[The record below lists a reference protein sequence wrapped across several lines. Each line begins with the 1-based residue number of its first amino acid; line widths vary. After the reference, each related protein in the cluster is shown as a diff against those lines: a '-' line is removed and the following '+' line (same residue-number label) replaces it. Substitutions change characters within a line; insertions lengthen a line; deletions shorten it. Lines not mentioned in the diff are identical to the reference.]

1 MKILCTICAR
11 GGSKGVP
18 GKNLRMIAGKPLLA
32 HTIELAV
39 GFDLFDAVVFSSD
52 CTKLMQIASN
62 YGADVFFQREKHLA
76 SDEAGKIP
84 VIQDA
89 HRRSCKYFNSS
100 FDIHFDLDCT
110 SPLRNNSDITNA
122 FKLFTDS
129 NSDLTVSGT
138 PSRKSPYFNI
148 VERDENSWIKLV
160 KQTERQVVARQE
172 APQCFDLNASFYIW
186 KQKAL
191 LECDQL
197 FLPRTTL
204 YEMPA
209 YRSIDI
215 DDELDMFVVEQ
226 ILEGKWDD
234 WKTNYEL

>member
-1 MKILCTICAR
+1 MTILCTICAR
-11 GGSKGVP
+11 GGSKGVI
-18 GKNLRMIAGKPLLA
+18 GKNSRLVAGKPLIA
-32 HTIELAV
+32 HTIDLAV
-39 GFDLFDAVVFSSD
+39 KCDLFDHVVFSSD
-52 CTKLMQIASN
+52 CLKLMNIAKEH
-62 YGADVFFQREKHLA
+62 GASVFFKRDSSLA
-76 SDEAGKIP
+76 SDTAAKIP

-89 HRRSCKYFNSS
+89 HLRSTDYFNKS
-100 FDIHFDLDCT
+100 FRVHFDLDCT
-110 SPLRNNSDITNA
+110 SPLRNNSDLINA
-122 FKLFTDS
+122 FKLFSDS
-129 NSDLTVSGT
+129 NSDLTLSGT

-148 VERDENSWIKLV
+148 VERDENRWIKLV
-160 KQTERQVVARQE
+160 KQTERQVVSRQE
-172 APQCFDLNASFYIW
+172 APECFDLNASFYIW

-234 WKTNYEL
+234 WKTNYKL